1 MSAPQFQPGDL
12 VERTGDTNGGI
23 QHGGLYIVDQV
34 TPSGRLRFEGHAL
47 KGDPGKFK
55 LRERPGRSCQSCVLH
70 SPSGSLDDVA
80 GPCWPCS
87 KDPARPHWAPI
98 AVTPKKPPTPPVQ
111 TPSTNPLEV
120 QVGGGHYKGYAIQPI
135 EYSMANKLDA
145 CQHSVV
151 KYVTRFRDKGA
162 PIKDLEKARHFID
175 MLIAFETAKQS
186 PATLKDNP

>member
-1 MSAPQFQPGDL
+1 MTA
-12 VERTGDTNGGI
+12 
-23 QHGGLYIVDQV
+23 
-34 TPSGRLRFEGHAL
+34 
-47 KGDPGKFK
+47 
-55 LRERPGRSCQSCVLH
+55 
-70 SPSGSLDDVA
+70 SP
-80 GPCWPCS
+80 P
-87 KDPARPHWAPI
+87 
-98 AVTPKKPPTPPVQ
+98 
-111 TPSTNPLEV
+111 NPLEV

-186 PATLKDNP
+186 PVTPKA

>member
-1 MSAPQFQPGDL
+1 MEPRSVITGIGGQPTARACL
-12 VERTGDTNGGI
+12 
-23 QHGGLYIVDQV
+23 
-34 TPSGRLRFEGHAL
+34 
-47 KGDPGKFK
+47 
-55 LRERPGRSCQSCVLH
+55 SCALH
-70 SPSGSLDDVA
+70 SPSGSLDDVS

-87 KDPARPHWAPI
+87 ADLSKPNWIPI
-98 AVTPKKPPTPPVQ
+98 AAPNERRIQKPSEEPMTASPP
-111 TPSTNPLEV
+111 NPLEV

-186 PATLKDNP
+186 PVTPKA